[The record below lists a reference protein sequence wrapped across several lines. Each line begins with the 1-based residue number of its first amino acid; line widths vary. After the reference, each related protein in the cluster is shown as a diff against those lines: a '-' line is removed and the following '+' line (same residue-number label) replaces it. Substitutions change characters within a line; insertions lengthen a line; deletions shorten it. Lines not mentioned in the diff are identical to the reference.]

1 MRLVFLTF
9 RLETNSSEASQAGR
23 GGFLGNLWLLR
34 APERQQ
40 ILGALSSA
48 VLVPSSGMFF
58 SPVQDLLSLPT
69 WWNSYLIFK
78 TELKCPFVLGKHLPF
93 PPSFSKQSSFP
104 PRFVYTCILWLLPP
118 EYCWLLCIWRSLF
131 LWELLESGDRVVLFS
146 ESPVL
151 C

>member
-1 MRLVFLTF
+1 MCIVFLTF
-9 RLETNSSEASQAGR
+9 RLETNSSEAAQAGR

-40 ILGALSSA
+40 TLGALSSA
-48 VLVPSSGMFF
+48 MLVPSSGMFF
-58 SPVQDLLSLPT
+58 SPVPDPLSLPT

-78 TELKCPFVLGKHLPF
+78 TELKCPSVLGKPLPS

-104 PRFVYTCILWLLPP
+104 PRFVYTCLLWLLPP
-118 EYCWLLCIWRSLF
+118 EYCWWLRVWRSLF
-131 LWELLESGDRVVLFS
+131 PFLESGDHVLLFS